1 MHPLRILR
9 KMVIFFLV
17 CYFSKSQLKL
27 KEFNVR
33 FLFAIINI
41 QKTSILTENL
51 ADELEFANNTRSSA
65 PISKT
70 NALSNA
76 NIDSFNRERLESFT
90 AEAQCDDH
98 PPIIGT
104 QGIKFLNMK
113 LNSCNIFISPDI
125 DY

>member
-104 QGIKFLNMK
+104 QGSKF
-113 LNSCNIFISPDI
+113 
-125 DY
+125 